1 MRIKPLY
8 ALRHRKTG
16 KLLGGLLEIDE
27 RFMLKLVEPAHI
39 IKVSTGALLVF
50 DSIVLAQEVLEKRNC
65 KLRETC
71 ENPEQYIKEIE
82 IVKLSIEPL

>member
-8 ALRHRKTG
+8 ALRNKRSG

-39 IKVSTGALLVF
+39 VKVSKGALLVF
-50 DSIVLAQEVLEKRNC
+50 DSLEAAQKVLEKRNR
-65 KLRETC
+65 KLRESY
-71 ENPEQYIKEIE
+71 ENPEQYIREIE
-82 IVKLSIEPL
+82 IVRLRIEPL